1 MTKEMEAVCLDR
13 LAGREAERVGQQAR
27 LEEVVF
33 GVRGI
38 IIWRGCLALLERW
51 DPSRNPN
58 HFWALPGG
66 KLKRG
71 EGLRRAFERETE
83 EEIGLTIAAS
93 HSVWVPPHQ
102 LHYNEKSV
110 LIRLEWL
117 LAVHLP
123 VLTDG
128 LPDLSFKG
136 QRVYEHPTE
145 GTFRPTWKPLSE
157 VEWAEL
163 KPPGCGSI
171 VKTYLESRTV

>member
-1 MTKEMEAVCLDR
+1 MTEEMEAACIAQF
-13 LAGREAERVGQQAR
+13 AGREAERVGQQAN
-27 LEEVVF
+27 LEKVVF

-66 KLKRG
+66 KLKPG
-71 EGLRRAFERETE
+71 EGLRHALDREIG
-83 EEIGLTIAAS
+83 EEIDLDTTEP
-93 HSVWVPPHQ
+93 VWVPPHQ
-102 LHYNEKSV
+102 LHYNNESV

-123 VLTDG
+123 VSTDG
-128 LPDLSFKG
+128 LPVLHFKK

-145 GTFRPTWKPLSE
+145 GMFWPIWKPLFM
-157 VEWAEL
+157 VNWAEL
-163 KPPGCGSI
+163 KPPGCGEI
-171 VKTYLESRTV
+171 VRTYLKSRVV